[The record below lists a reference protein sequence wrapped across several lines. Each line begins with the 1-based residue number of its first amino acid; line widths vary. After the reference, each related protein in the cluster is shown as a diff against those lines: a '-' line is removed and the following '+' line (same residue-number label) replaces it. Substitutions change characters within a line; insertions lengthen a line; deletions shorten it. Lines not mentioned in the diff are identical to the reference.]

1 MTAALKRTPYARL
14 PEHTA
19 RAFDDFGAGYLPGLL
34 GLEMLSV
41 EPARVVCRAAIRQPL
56 LAPHGYV
63 HGGTLAA
70 VADTACGYGAIVN
83 LPDGAS
89 GFVTIELHTNF
100 LGTAR
105 HGALVCTATPVHIG
119 RSTQVWDAVVRDEQ
133 SERTLAIFR
142 CTQMILRDER

>member
-1 MTAALKRTPYARL
+1 MPVVAKRIPYARL
-14 PEHTA
+14 PDHTA
-19 RAFDDFGAGYLPGLL
+19 RAFEEFGAGYLPGLL

-41 EPARVVCRAAIRQPL
+41 EPSQVVCRAAIRQGL

-83 LPDGAS
+83 LPEGAA
-89 GFVTIELHTNF
+89 GFVTIDLHTNF

-105 HGALVCTATPVHIG
+105 GGALVCTATPLHIG
-119 RSTQVWDAVVRDEQ
+119 RSTQVWDAVVRDE
-133 SERTLAIFR
+133 SSGRTLAMFR
-142 CTQMILRDER
+142 CSQLVLRDER

>member
-19 RAFDDFGAGYLPGLL
+19 RAFDEFGAGYLPGVL

-83 LPDGAS
+83 LPEGAT

-142 CTQMILRDER
+142 CTQMVLRDER